1 MKKLTLASFTIV
13 AALAC
18 QHAAAQSK
26 FEGLSFSAGLGMAG
40 ASTTL
45 SGSVISNEESASGKI
60 DFGKTSAVA
69 VVDLGYGLRMNPD
82 MVLGLG
88 ATYDIGNTKSG
99 SIGVNGMGQS
109 GDLIKLVGKRHFSIY
124 AQPTW
129 LLTPDTGVFVKLGY
143 HRMHRSQEGLFA
155 GDLLDAGVST
165 SMNLSGVGYGL
176 GVKTYI
182 SKNVFLQAEA
192 NTVSYSSKDLTSA
205 LSPLLAGPLQPGD
218 SASAAAKLKTTT
230 GIVSIGMNF

>member
-1 MKKLTLASFTIV
+1 MKKITLASFTIV

-26 FEGLSFSAGLGMAG
+26 FEGLSFSTGLGMAG

-45 SGSVISNEESASGKI
+45 SGSVISNEQAASGKI

-69 VVDLGYGLRMNPD
+69 VLDLGYGLRMNPD

-99 SIGVNGMGQS
+99 SISVNGMGLS

-129 LLTPDTGVFVKLGY
+129 LLTPDTGFFVKLGY
-143 HRMHRSQEGLFA
+143 HRMHRSQEGLLA
-155 GDLLDAGVST
+155 GDLLAQGVST

-205 LSPLLAGPLQPGD
+205 LSPLLGDIPPGD
-218 SASAAAKLKTTT
+218 SASAAAKVKTTT